1 MVSGLADTIPLMR
14 RLPLLLLT
22 LPMLLSGQVVPYNK
36 EHYTK
41 HEFRIPMR
49 DGVKLYT
56 AVYTPK
62 DTSENYPILINRTPY
77 SLRPYGADQFRETLG
92 PSPHFAQSRYIFVYQ
107 DVRGRWASE
116 GQFLHVRPHLPAK
129 TGAEYDES
137 ADTYDTI
144 DWLIKN
150 IPGHNGRA
158 GLWGISYPGFYAA
171 MGAIDAHPAL
181 KASSPQAPVSEW
193 FIGDD
198 FHHNGTLFLAH
209 AFRFLIANDKPHP
222 EPVKKGEPEFD
233 YGTPNGYEFYL
244 RMGSLPNADEK
255 YFKRKSAFWA
265 DMMKHPNYDE
275 FWQARNMRPHLKQIK
290 PAMLTVGGWFDAENL
305 FGALRVY
312 QSIEQRQPVGSS
324 HLVMGPWYHGQWASD
339 AGEKLGNVAFD
350 AKTGD
355 FFREKIQFP
364 FFEQHLKGKDDAK
377 LPEAYVFETGRNQWR
392 KHDAW
397 PPKQARPKTLYFHA
411 AGKLDWN
418 APATEGFDEY
428 LSDPHKPVP
437 FVDYVAQSMTR
448 EYMTDDQR
456 FASTRPDVLTY
467 QTDPLDADVTLAG
480 PFTASLQV
488 SVTGTDADFVVKLV
502 DVYPDDYPSPTPN
515 PKEIKMGGYQALVRG
530 EPFRGRFRNSYSK
543 PEPFEPGKVSKVEFE
558 LPDIYHTFRR
568 EHRIM
573 IQVQSSWFPLVDR
586 NPQKYVDINTA
597 RETDFQKATHRV
609 HRGQA
614 GSAIKVR
621 VLP

>member
-1 MVSGLADTIPLMR
+1 MPRLA
-14 RLPLLLLT
+14 LLLLT
-22 LPMLLSGQVVPYNK
+22 LPMLVSGQGLPYNK

-77 SLRPYGADQFRETLG
+77 SLRPYGADHFRETLG

-129 TGAEYDES
+129 TGKEFDES

-233 YGTPNGYEFYL
+233 YGTPNGYDFYL

-275 FWQARNMRPHLKQIK
+275 FWQARNMRSHLKQMK
-290 PAMLTVGGWFDAENL
+290 PAMLTVGGWYDAE
-305 FGALRVY
+305 
-312 QSIEQRQPVGSS
+312 
-324 HLVMGPWYHGQWASD
+324 
-339 AGEKLGNVAFD
+339 
-350 AKTGD
+350 
-355 FFREKIQFP
+355 
-364 FFEQHLKGKDDAK
+364 
-377 LPEAYVFETGRNQWR
+377 
-392 KHDAW
+392 
-397 PPKQARPKTLYFHA
+397 
-411 AGKLDWN
+411 
-418 APATEGFDEY
+418 
-428 LSDPHKPVP
+428 
-437 FVDYVAQSMTR
+437 
-448 EYMTDDQR
+448 
-456 FASTRPDVLTY
+456 
-467 QTDPLDADVTLAG
+467 
-480 PFTASLQV
+480 
-488 SVTGTDADFVVKLV
+488 
-502 DVYPDDYPSPTPN
+502 
-515 PKEIKMGGYQALVRG
+515 IK
-530 EPFRGRFRNSYSK
+530 
-543 PEPFEPGKVSKVEFE
+543 
-558 LPDIYHTFRR
+558 
-568 EHRIM
+568 
-573 IQVQSSWFPLVDR
+573 
-586 NPQKYVDINTA
+586 
-597 RETDFQKATHRV
+597 
-609 HRGQA
+609 
-614 GSAIKVR
+614 
-621 VLP
+621 